1 MQLATHVGPGPEM
14 FEGKTYWIVGAS
26 EGLGRAL
33 ATQLDGLGARLILS
47 ARTEN
52 RLIGLAEG
60 MGEARVVPMD
70 VTDSASVAHAVKEAG
85 EVDGMIYSVG
95 AYEPLTAQQWQ
106 PETVE
111 RICETNYMGA
121 VRLLGHLA
129 PEFARRDH
137 GHLVLI
143 GSLAGFTGLPGAT
156 GYGSSK
162 AALMHM
168 AENLYA
174 DLRKTN
180 VRVQLVN
187 PGFIKTRL
195 TEKNNFHM
203 PFIVT
208 AEKAAEL
215 TIAAMRKDRFQTSF
229 PTVFSWF
236 FRAGRFLPKK
246 LFLSL
251 MS

>member
-1 MQLATHVGPGPEM
+1 M
-14 FEGKTYWIVGAS
+14 FAGKTYWIIGAS

-33 ATQLDGLGARLILS
+33 AQQLDRAGAQLVLS
-47 ARTEN
+47 ARSAN
-52 RLIGLAEG
+52 RLQGLAAELG
-60 MGEARVVPMD
+60 QGRVIAMD
-70 VTDSASVAHAVKEAG
+70 VTDRASVAQAVAEAG
-85 EVDGMIYSVG
+85 PVDGVIYSVG
-95 AYEPLTAQQWQ
+95 AYEPLTAQDWQ

-111 RICETNYMGA
+111 MICETNFMGA
-121 VRLLGHLA
+121 MRVMGHVA

-137 GHLVLI
+137 GHIVLI

-174 DLRKTN
+174 DLRKSG
-180 VRVQLVN
+180 VKVQLVN
-187 PGFIKTRL
+187 PGFIETRL
-195 TEKNNFHM
+195 TEKNDFSM
-203 PFIVT
+203 PFIMS
-208 AEKAAEL
+208 ADEAAQR
-215 TIAAMRKDRFQTSF
+215 TMKAMRSARFQTSF
-229 PTVFSWF
+229 PTIFSWL
-236 FRAGRFLPKK
+236 FRAGRFLPKH

>member
-1 MQLATHVGPGPEM
+1 M

-33 ATQLDGLGARLILS
+33 ATQMDSLGARLILS
-47 ARTEN
+47 ARTES
-52 RLIGLAEG
+52 RLSDLAAGLRDAT
-60 MGEARVVPMD
+60 VIPMD
-70 VTDSASVAHAVKEAG
+70 VTDSADVERAAKEAG

-95 AYEPLTAQQWQ
+95 AYEPITAQQWD
-106 PETVE
+106 PATVE

-129 PEFARRDH
+129 PDFARRDR

-156 GYGSSK
+156 GYGASK

-174 DLRKTN
+174 DLRRTN

-195 TEKNNFHM
+195 TEKNDFHM
-203 PFIVT
+203 PFIMT
-208 AEKAAEL
+208 ADRAAGL
-215 TIAAMRKDRFQTSF
+215 TIAAMRRGRFQTSF
-229 PTVFSWF
+229 PMVFSWL

>member
-1 MQLATHVGPGPEM
+1 M
-14 FEGKTYWIVGAS
+14 FAGKTYWIVGAS

-33 ATQLDGLGARLILS
+33 AHELGRAGAKLVLS
-47 ARTEN
+47 ARTED
-52 RLIGLAEG
+52 RLTDLAAALDG
-60 MGEARVVPMD
+60 AKVVPMD
-70 VTDSASVAHAVKEAG
+70 VTDAASVAEGVEMAG
-85 EVDGMIYSVG
+85 HVDGMIYSVG
-95 AYEPLTAQQWQ
+95 AYDPMKAQDWNT
-106 PETVE
+106 EAVE

-121 VRLLGHLA
+121 IRVVGHLA
-129 PEFARRDH
+129 PTFAARDH

-162 AALMHM
+162 AAMMHM

-180 VRVQLVN
+180 VKVQLVN

-195 TEKNNFHM
+195 TAKNEFNM

-215 TIAAMRKDRFQTSF
+215 TMAAMRSNRFQTSF
-229 PTVFSWF
+229 PTAFSWF
-236 FRAGRFLPKK
+236 FRIGRFLPKR
-246 LFLSL
+246 LFLSF
-251 MS
+251 MP

>member
-1 MQLATHVGPGPEM
+1 M
-14 FEGKTYWIVGAS
+14 FAGKTYWIIGAS
-26 EGLGRAL
+26 EGLGRSL
-33 ATQLDGLGARLILS
+33 AEQLNGLNARLILS
-47 ARTEN
+47 ARTES
-52 RLIGLAEG
+52 RLTDLAAGLRDAK
-60 MGEARVVPMD
+60 VVPMD
-70 VTDSASVAHAVKEAG
+70 VTDSAAVARAVEEVG
-85 EVDGMIYSVG
+85 PVDGMIYSVG
-95 AYEPLTAQQWQ
+95 AYEPLKAQEWQ

-121 VRLLGHLA
+121 VRVLGHLA

-180 VRVQLVN
+180 VKVQLVN

-195 TEKNNFHM
+195 TEKNDFNM

-208 AEKAAEL
+208 PEKAAEL

-229 PTVFSWF
+229 PTIFSWF

-246 LFLSL
+246 LLLSL